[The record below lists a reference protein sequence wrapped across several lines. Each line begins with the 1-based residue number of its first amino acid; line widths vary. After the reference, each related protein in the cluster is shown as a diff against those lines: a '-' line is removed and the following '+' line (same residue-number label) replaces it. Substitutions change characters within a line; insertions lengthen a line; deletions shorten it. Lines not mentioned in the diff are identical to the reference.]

1 MRKSSQNL
9 LDNYQ
14 LRKSKTEKIA
24 FIDWLEQQLGNQNY
38 LLKKEHYEKDG
49 VNLIVGDLETAK
61 IILTAHYDTQA
72 ISIFPIF
79 MGFSNWVSFF
89 ISQLWA
95 MLPIVPLSFFGGT
108 ILASGILTLS
118 FKEIIIGIL
127 LISLMLLYCFQITK
141 GVANKHT
148 ANDNTSGVATL
159 LAILEDL
166 PENKREE
173 VCFVFFDQEEIGLV
187 GSQNFKKQHEALIKD
202 KPLINFDCVSDGNT
216 LFFVTKKAF
225 RESNYNNQLAESTK
239 KIVDK
244 TEKDYKFG
252 TAFKNIYTSDQ
263 IIFKNSVGVAAAK
276 KLPVF
281 GYYLNRIHT
290 RKDTRFDYQNIELL
304 NQVIQDF
311 ILHI

>member
-1 MRKSSQNL
+1 MRKSSQEL

-14 LRKSKTEKIA
+14 LRKSKTEKTV
-24 FIDWLEQQLGNQNY
+24 FINWLEQQLGNQNY

-49 VNLIVGDLETAK
+49 VNLIIGDLEKAK

-79 MGFSNWVSFF
+79 MGFSNWISFF

-108 ILASGILTLS
+108 ILTSGILTLS

-141 GVANKHT
+141 GIANKHT

-187 GSQNFKKQHEALIKD
+187 GSQNFKKQHESLIKD
-202 KPLINFDCVSDGNT
+202 KPLINFDCVSDGDT

-244 TEKDYKFG
+244 TEKQYKFG

-304 NQVIQDF
+304 KQVIQDF

>member
-1 MRKSSQNL
+1 MRKSSQDL

-14 LRKSKTEKIA
+14 IRKSKTEKIA

-49 VNLIVGDLETAK
+49 VNLIVGDLKKAK

-79 MGFSNWVSFF
+79 MGFSNWISFF

-108 ILASGILTLS
+108 ILTSGILTLS

-141 GVANKHT
+141 GIANKHT

-187 GSQNFKKQHEALIKD
+187 GSQNFKKQHESLIKD
-202 KPLINFDCVSDGNT
+202 KPLINFDCVSDGDT

-244 TEKDYKFG
+244 TEKQYKFG

-290 RKDTRFDYQNIELL
+290 RKDTRFDYQNIEHL